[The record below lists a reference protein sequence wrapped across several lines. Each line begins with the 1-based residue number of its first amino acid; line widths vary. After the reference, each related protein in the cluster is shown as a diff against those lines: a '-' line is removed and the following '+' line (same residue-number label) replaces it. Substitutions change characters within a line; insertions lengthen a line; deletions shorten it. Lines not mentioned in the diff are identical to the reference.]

1 MVHGG
6 LSVGFVVLISGCQWF
21 WGGLSE
27 MSLNDFVI
35 VLVMFKGGK
44 KMKKMWVTA
53 YNYVTKFILMGK
65 MIIFKP
71 HMAKCN
77 QPKSHVNNM

>member
-1 MVHGG
+1 
-6 LSVGFVVLISGCQWF
+6 
-21 WGGLSE
+21 

-53 YNYVTKFILMGK
+53 YNYVTKFILSG
-65 MIIFKP
+65 
-71 HMAKCN
+71 
-77 QPKSHVNNM
+77 